1 MNEIT
6 DKIKI
11 ATFGCWNRGCV
22 DLSGQQ
28 IVSNVLKQNEKL
40 YNFMVILGDNYYPT
54 KTKLNEKYK
63 VANIQSIVMKKGFDC
78 IENINLTKKL
88 LMGNH
93 DVVDSIEQG
102 CSVMKYQLKMPWYD
116 VKYPFGCEY
125 HYMKTSNSYET
136 VLIFYLDTNIYENGQ
151 QIDCYKE
158 TIGINDI
165 ETLKEQQHN
174 FINDK
179 LSMINPIYNVKQIIM
194 FGHAPLF
201 TAKYKISENK
211 KSESLKQTVNNEL
224 IDLIFENMLKYDDLK
239 FTWICADFHTYQ
251 HSSISLTD
259 KIMNLTGST
268 NSTNQITTNLTG
280 PTGSTDPTNLTNKK
294 EITQL
299 IFGTGGAE
307 LDYVTD
313 NSNTIYLDDHYK
325 LTIKENK
332 VYDKDHQQMLSTDV
346 YNLDKLQGFS
356 AYGYGEIEIQMN
368 GHIDHKFI
376 FCKHNEKNTN
386 ANSTVNLTDD
396 ATSQS
401 QIGSGY
407 KKKYIDMKRKYIK
420 FKYHSMNNLDMSNEY

>member
-11 ATFGCWNRGCV
+11 ATFGCWNRGCA

-28 IVSNVLKQNEKL
+28 IVSNVLKQNENL
-40 YNFMVILGDNYYPT
+40 YNFMVILGDNYYPK

-63 VANIQSIVMKKGFDC
+63 VANIQSTVMKKGFDC

-93 DVVDSIEQG
+93 DVTDSVEQG

-116 VKYPFGCEY
+116 VKHPFGCEY

-136 VLIFYLDTNIYENGQ
+136 VLMFYLDTNIYEDDQ
-151 QIDCYKE
+151 PIDCYKE
-158 TIGINDI
+158 TIGISNLDI
-165 ETLKEQQHN
+165 QTLKEQQHN

-179 LSMINPIYNVKQIIM
+179 LSLINPIHNVKQIIM

-211 KSESLKQTVNNEL
+211 KSESLKQTVIDEL
-224 IDLIFENMLKYDDLK
+224 IDLIFENMLKYDNLK

-251 HSSISLTD
+251 HSSIS
-259 KIMNLTGST
+259 KIDPT
-268 NSTNQITTNLTG
+268 NSTSLTN
-280 PTGSTDPTNLTNKK
+280 PIDSINPMDSINPTNKK

-313 NSNTIYLDDHYK
+313 NSNINYSDEHYK

-332 VYDKDHQQMLSTDV
+332 VYDKDHQPMLSTDM
-346 YNLDKLQGFS
+346 YNLDRLQGLA

-368 GHIDHKFI
+368 GKIDHKFI

-386 ANSTVNLTDD
+386 ANSTANSTVDQTANSNNDV
-396 ATSQS
+396 QS
-401 QIGSGY
+401 GSGY
-407 KKKYIDMKRKYIK
+407 KKKYIDMKKKYIE
-420 FKYHSMNNLDMSNEY
+420 FKYQSANNLDVANKY